1 MTWTRQT
8 GRFED
13 ARFYLDELT
22 GVLRRLEP
30 RDWAFNGAVGRASH
44 AIWDMAAV
52 EYAKEYRDHALHM
65 LAAGVGDWTNTS
77 LELTVARMAALLG
90 RAEEARNY
98 FQAARQRLVEKKADP
113 RRAIIDFDE
122 AVSLRLLKSA
132 DVSRRRS
139 LLESARSSFEY
150 RKMDGWSRRMK
161 EELLRT

>member
-1 MTWTRQT
+1 
-8 GRFED
+8 
-13 ARFYLDELT
+13 
-22 GVLRRLEP
+22 
-30 RDWAFNGAVGRASH
+30 
-44 AIWDMAAV
+44 
-52 EYAKEYRDHALHM
+52 
-65 LAAGVGDWTNTS
+65 
-77 LELTVARMAALLG
+77 MAALLG
-90 RAEEARNY
+90 RAEEARNF

-139 LLESARSSFEY
+139 LLESARSSFEH